1 MERAASDEELDLSRV
16 RRLARSWLFRGSG
29 VPAMRTRR
37 RIYLIL
43 AVTSAMAF
51 VAIAS
56 PWRVRDEA
64 PAAAAPAQPAPRPS
78 DRIHVERTLVRAT
91 EEVVE
96 PPVRTERAHVQP
108 RREAEPEAE
117 AGPPPLISRA
127 RRVIFGSGR
136 HRPEPFPRA
145 GVLEAPAR

>member
-1 MERAASDEELDLSRV
+1 
-16 RRLARSWLFRGSG
+16 
-29 VPAMRTRR
+29 MRTRR

-51 VAIAS
+51 VAAGS
-56 PWRVRDEA
+56 PWRVQDAAR
-64 PAAAAPAQPAPRPS
+64 AAAAPAQAAPRPS

-96 PPVRTERAHVQP
+96 PRVRTERAHVQP
-108 RREAEPEAE
+108 RREAK

-145 GVLEAPAR
+145 GLLEAPAR

>member
-1 MERAASDEELDLSRV
+1 MS
-16 RRLARSWLFRGSG
+16 
-29 VPAMRTRR
+29 MRTRR
-37 RIYLIL
+37 RIYVIL

-51 VAIAS
+51 VAAVS
-56 PWRVRDEA
+56 PWRVRDAA
-64 PAAAAPAQPAPRPS
+64 PAAAAQSAQPAPRPS

-108 RREAEPEAE
+108 RREAEAV
-117 AGPPPLISRA
+117 PPPLISRA

-145 GVLEAPAR
+145 GLLEAPAR